1 MAVLVRAWLG
11 AHDQGDLDMGVS
23 AMYRSIVVGTDCTD
37 TAGVA
42 VEHAAAL
49 AHALGAELHVVS
61 VYREPAT
68 MAMAQSTCWSA
79 PSEAWSMSAFDDRRR
94 QVEAI
99 THQLRQRG
107 IEVTAHVCRG
117 EPATG
122 LVTMAEECD
131 ADLIVVGSR
140 GMNGLRRFL
149 GSVPNAV
156 AHSKEFNV
164 LVVRTD

>member
-1 MAVLVRAWLG
+1 
-11 AHDQGDLDMGVS
+11 
-23 AMYRSIVVGTDCTD
+23 MYRSIVVGTDCTD
-37 TAGVA
+37 TASVA

-49 AHALGAELHVVS
+49 AKALGAELHVVS

-68 MAMAQSTCWSA
+68 MAMAQSTGLSA
-79 PSEAWSMSAFDDRRR
+79 PSEALSMSAYDERRR

-99 THQLRQRG
+99 THQLRERG
-107 IEVTAHVCRG
+107 IDATAHVCRG
-117 EPATG
+117 EPASE
-122 LVTMAEECD
+122 LVSAAQESS
-131 ADLIVVGSR
+131 ADLIVVGSK

-156 AHSKEFNV
+156 ARTKDFNV